1 MVHPTSLQRLGIGH
15 TLAAIALSI
24 AALAL
29 SNANAA
35 QTRTNILFILADDL
49 GYSDLGCYGGE
60 IETPNLDRLAANGLR
75 YTRFYNTAR
84 CWPSRAAALT
94 GFYAQQVHRDRLP
107 GIGGGGQGIRQKW
120 ARLLPDFLNPS
131 GYRSYHSGKWHIDGK
146 PLEHGFH
153 RSLVLGQQND
163 YFSVK
168 GTTLDDQP
176 VTTDTPTGYYATTAV
191 ADHAIDCLKSHQ
203 RDHADAPFFQYV
215 AFTSPHFP
223 LHALP
228 EDIEKYRTRY
238 LTGWDKMRA
247 ARYERMS
254 TLGLTHTSLAPADRK
269 TGPPYRFAD
278 AYKTL
283 GSGESEL
290 PLPWDEL
297 SPEQQRFQATKMAI
311 HAAMVDRMDREIGR
325 ILDQVRAMNR
335 WDDTLILFASD
346 NGASAEIMVRGNG
359 HNTTAPMGSAA
370 TYLCLGPGFS
380 TACNTPHRLHKTW
393 VHEGGISTPLIAHW
407 PRKITQGG
415 QLRENPAHLIDIV
428 PTALEVA
435 DVKKPAEWKGE
446 PIPNAPGIS
455 LIPSFSSAVPSP
467 RAPLWWLHEG
477 NRALLHNGWK
487 IVSRKDQPWELY
499 RVQKPNQESD
509 DRAESVD
516 LANQSPDKVAELS
529 AIWERMTQSFIELA
543 KPTAQPDSPKR
554 KSGKQP

>member
-1 MVHPTSLQRLGIGH
+1 MSHTAIPRQCFIGH
-15 TLAAIALSI
+15 VLTAIACAI
-24 AALAL
+24 AALTL
-29 SNANAA
+29 ANAHA
-35 QTRTNILFILADDL
+35 APTRTNILLILADDL

-94 GFYAQQVHRDRLP
+94 GFYAQQVHRDSLP
-107 GIGGGGQGIRQKW
+107 GLGGGGQGTRQTW
-120 ARLLPDFLNPS
+120 ARLLPDFLNPK

-146 PLEHGFH
+146 PLENGFH

-163 YFSVK
+163 YFSIK
-168 GTTLDDQP
+168 GTIVDDQP
-176 VTTDTPTGYYATTAV
+176 VTIETPSGYYATAAV
-191 ADHAIDCLKSHQ
+191 ADHAVECLKEHQ
-203 RDHADAPFFQYV
+203 RDHSDVPFFQFV

-223 LHALP
+223 LHAP
-228 EDIEKYRTRY
+228 SEDIEKYRTRY
-238 LTGWDKMRA
+238 VSGWDKMRA
-247 ARYERMS
+247 TRYERMK
-254 TLGLTHTSLAPADRK
+254 TLGLTHTTLAPADRK
-269 TGPPYRFAD
+269 TGPPYRFPD

-283 GSGESEL
+283 GAGESEL
-290 PLPWDEL
+290 PLAWDDL
-297 SPEQQRFQATKMAI
+297 TPEQQRFQATKMAI

-359 HNTTAPMGSAA
+359 HDSAAPMGSAA

-415 QLRENPAHLIDIV
+415 QLRESPAHLIDIV

-435 DVKKPAEWKGE
+435 DVKKPTVWKGD
-446 PIPNAPGIS
+446 PIPTAPGMS
-455 LIPSFSSAVPSP
+455 LLASFASATNAARP
-467 RAPLWWLHEG
+467 PLWWLHEG
-477 NRALLHNGWK
+477 NRALLHEGWK
-487 IVSRKDQPWELY
+487 IVARKDHPWELY
-499 RVQKPNQESD
+499 QVQKPTGEAD
-509 DRAESVD
+509 DRAESVN
-516 LANQSPDKVAELS
+516 LASQSPDKVAELAS
-529 AIWERMTQSFIELA
+529 LWESMTQSFIELA
-543 KPTAQPDSPKR
+543 KPTAKTDSPQRKTGKR
-554 KSGKQP
+554 Q